1 MANTK
6 PRLETRK
13 TVVFNLANEA
23 DRTLW
28 EYASRTNFSQLVRRY
43 LAMDMRKKVTTA
55 RVSLDVQH
63 SDAPVKDLPG
73 N

>member
-1 MANTK
+1 MVNTK

-13 TVVFNLANEA
+13 TVVFNLANEV
-23 DRTLW
+23 DKTLW

-43 LAMDMRKKVTTA
+43 LSADMKKRNAPA
-55 RVSLDVQH
+55 RVTLDVQH
-63 SDAPVKDLPG
+63 NDALVKDNRG